1 MDKKDKVFKPFV
13 LFNNTE
19 KLSESNANSR
29 KEAIE
34 SHWLKVERFLEHNT
48 RIWMNEGAYF
58 YDTLSKANTTD
69 EHMDCI
75 SVANKGINYYTNS
88 AFSYLAPTSSSID
101 NRQEDQS
108 IIDALEPG
116 TRTETPPPLYFIGTN
131 RESIIPD
138 HPIREESN
146 SISREQF
153 ESRQSKPIS
162 TKFITEPQF
171 YHVHKPHL
179 YRKKR
184 RGNLPKEVTEFLK
197 RWLILHKRH
206 PYPTERE
213 KQELA
218 DETGLGVNQISNWF
232 INARRRILQPL
243 LESESQ
249 QARQMPEASHST
261 TSRSSSYFINYPSE
275 RSRSS
280 SIDTYM
286 IEQEATR
293 QSDGKHTDS
302 DPFANRYH

>member
-1 MDKKDKVFKPFV
+1 
-13 LFNNTE
+13 
-19 KLSESNANSR
+19 
-29 KEAIE
+29 
-34 SHWLKVERFLEHNT
+34 
-48 RIWMNEGAYF
+48 MNEGAYF
-58 YDTLSKANTTD
+58 YDTFSKANATD

-75 SVANKGINYYTNS
+75 SAANKGINCYTDS
-88 AFSYLAPTSSSID
+88 AFSYLAPTPSSIG

-108 IIDALEPG
+108 IIDALEPR
-116 TRTETPPPLYFIGTN
+116 TRTETPPPLYFIGTDKE
-131 RESIIPD
+131 RTISD

-146 SISREQF
+146 SSNREQF
-153 ESRQSKPIS
+153 ESRQPKPIS
-162 TKFITEPQF
+162 TKFISEPQF

-261 TSRSSSYFINYPSE
+261 ASRSSSYFINYPSE

-293 QSDGKHTDS
+293 QSDGKYTDS
-302 DPFANRYH
+302 DSFANRYQ